1 LGAILEVETVKLAT
15 VSIKERA
22 EKSMHS
28 LDQKVAL
35 NNLPFLRRYA
45 RALLGSQNGG
55 DALVLSTI
63 HDLTKVKSQ
72 CLGNLSRVELFKRF
86 TWILHSPAGQHIQSL
101 TPPVKADS
109 AVERRLASLS
119 SILRQA
125 FLLSSVEGFSN
136 DHITEILNSDLA
148 SVMDLLAQAK
158 QEILRQVST
167 RVLIIEDEMFIAAD
181 LEDIVTSLGHQVVA
195 IERTHASAVKAIEA
209 TKPGLILADIQL
221 ADGSSGIDAVNEIL
235 LVCEV
240 PVIFITAY
248 PERLLTGLR
257 PEPTFVLTK
266 PFRDEAVRAVVSES
280 LFFEARSKSALPR
293 KGGAA
298 TATPQGLSVA

>member
-1 LGAILEVETVKLAT
+1 
-15 VSIKERA
+15 
-22 EKSMHS
+22 MS

-35 NNLPFLRRYA
+35 SNLPFLRRYA

-55 DALVLSTI
+55 DALVLTTI
-63 HDLTKVKSQ
+63 HDVAKMKSQ
-72 CLGNLSRVELFKRF
+72 HNGNLSRVELFKRF
-86 TWILHSPAGQHIQSL
+86 TWILHGPAGQHIQSL
-101 TPPVKADS
+101 TPLVKADS

-119 SILRQA
+119 SMLRQA

-136 DHITEILNSDLA
+136 DQIAEILNTNLSN
-148 SVMDLLAQAK
+148 VKDLLTKAK

-181 LEDIVTSLGHQVVA
+181 LEDIMTSLGHQVVA
-195 IERTHASAVKAIEA
+195 IERTHAAAVKAIEA

-280 LFFEARSKSALPR
+280 LFFEACSKSALPR
-293 KGGAA
+293 TGCAA
-298 TATPQGLSVA
+298 TAAA